1 MEHYNTKK
9 SDDKIDGA
17 QFHLERKNV
26 ALYGDELLHYAV
38 QKHDDLFLK
47 SGTALLLQDAWLY
60 VLCHTRGYGSLAY
73 CHCCICCNALSSRSF
88 HQEAGQD

>member
-9 SDDKIDGA
+9 PEDKLDGA

-26 ALYGDELLHYAV
+26 ALHGDELLHYAV

-47 SGTALLLQDAWLY
+47 SGSMLLLQDACLY
-60 VLCHTRGYGSLAY
+60 MCGVMIGAMAHLRTTIMYGAM
-73 CHCCICCNALSSRSF
+73 LSSRSF

>member
-9 SDDKIDGA
+9 PEEKIDGA

-26 ALYGDELLHYAV
+26 ALHGDELLHYAV

-47 SGTALLLQDAWLY
+47 SGTAACFLPYKNHGCMRLRDHRTLRFEA
-60 VLCHTRGYGSLAY
+60 HGGGY
-73 CHCCICCNALSSRSF
+73 
-88 HQEAGQD
+88 